1 MSLSPKVCPR
11 LSKVPC
17 PVLVGAAVGI
27 FTLEPEQ
34 TMLVG
39 TDASTW
45 GWVWFAYDFDRDVAP
60 FPFIELV
67 SAIQWCPTCHEEHG
81 TLAWVEELEQFC
93 TEYACFPWNTARSLG
108 ILISLCMGGVLRT
121 CNCPPVAA
129 PAPAGPPVAVPAPA
143 DDEPDDYDDQDQNPD
158 VGQDSDDDDQGPP
171 KRMRA
176 V

>member
-1 MSLSPKVCPR
+1 M
-11 LSKVPC
+11 
-17 PVLVGAAVGI
+17 LVGAAVGI

-45 GWVWFAYDFDRDVAP
+45 GWVWYAYEFDRDVAP

-81 TLAWVEELEQFC
+81 TLAWAEELEQFC
-93 TEYACFPWNTARSLG
+93 HRYACCPWNTTRSLD
-108 ILISLCMGGVLRT
+108 ILISLCMGGTVRT

-129 PAPAGPPVAVPAPA
+129 PAPAG
-143 DDEPDDYDDQDQNPD
+143 DDDDQGPDDDQDDYDDQDQNPD